1 MATPPKR
8 ASKPAAKLA
17 TAMVAKSKPVAST
30 TKRKTPKTA
39 HSTKPAATAAHHAN
53 ASPLKVIVVNS
64 AAGLHQRN
72 RHRGSYDFTA
82 LVKVEPALAGYV
94 TKNPRGQ
101 DTIPFADAAAVKLL
115 NKALLVQHYGIRHW
129 DIPAGFLCPPIP
141 GRADYIHRIAEQ
153 LYKDCPALPQ
163 QSLRMLDIGVGA
175 NCIYPII
182 ARVEYGWQVVG
193 SDIDPVSVKS
203 AQTIVNANTAL
214 KGHIEC
220 RLQHQSQQIFNGVIK
235 AGERFTLTTCNPP
248 FHSSLAEAQQG
259 TQRKLNNLTKN
270 QHKRGAQAAVNAPS
284 GKGDVA
290 LNFGGQKAELW
301 CPGGEAAFLKNMAF
315 ESAQF
320 AEQVL
325 WFSSLVS
332 KSDNV
337 RWLRKQ
343 LEKAGAVEAKI
354 VEMAQGQKISRFVMW
369 SFLTKAQRQA
379 WCAN

>member
-1 MATPPKR
+1 MVTPAPKR
-8 ASKPAAKLA
+8 ASKPTVKSAKTKVTQSSAERANKRDTAPTAHRVHRNAAK
-17 TAMVAKSKPVAST
+17 TALKMT
-30 TKRKTPKTA
+30 TI
-39 HSTKPAATAAHHAN
+39 S
-53 ASPLKVIVVNS
+53 SV
-64 AAGLHQRN
+64 AGLHQRN

-82 LVKVEPALAGYV
+82 LVRAEPALKRFV
-94 TKNPRGQ
+94 MKNPRGQ
-101 DTIPFADAAAVKLL
+101 DTIPFADADAVKLL
-115 NKALLVQHYGIRHW
+115 NKALLAQHYGIRHW

-153 LYKDCPALPQ
+153 LYADCPTLQ
-163 QSLRMLDIGVGA
+163 QQLVRMLDIGVGA

-203 AQTIVNANTAL
+203 AQTIINANAAL
-214 KGHIEC
+214 KSNIEC
-220 RLQHQSQQIFNGVIK
+220 RLQQQPQHIFSGIIAAN
-235 AGERFTLTTCNPP
+235 ERYMLTTCNPP

-259 TQRKLNNLTKN
+259 TQRKLSNLSKN
-270 QHKRGAQAAVNAPS
+270 QHKRGAVAAHDNASANRSAP
-284 GKGDVA
+284 

-315 ESAQF
+315 ESAKY

-325 WFSSLVS
+325 WFSSLIS

-343 LEKAGAVEAKI
+343 LEKAGAVEARV

-369 SFLTKAQRQA
+369 SFLNPAQRQT
-379 WCAN
+379 WVTQ